1 MYKIGELSKLCR
13 LPVKTLR
20 FYDSEGLL
28 VPDQIDRF
36 TGYRYYSAAKLADCY
51 AIIALKELGFSLNE
65 IRQQL
70 RSSSPA
76 EIVAMI
82 TAKETELKSSIA
94 EAEACLTRL
103 ESIRKSIEVGESKM
117 FNIVIRGADSIRAA
131 TLRRIFAEKSDAI
144 NEVRR
149 MRALLPKSIVGPRT
163 IVINYETEYRENNF
177 DLSTAVEIT
186 GKLPENCPYNE
197 KIIEFTGD
205 TASLA
210 CRADEL
216 ECAYRAI
223 TQRLDEEHCQI
234 VGAFY
239 EIYHE
244 DGTVELKVPVCR
256 LTEANVFQTDNINLP
271 FENDPE
277 AIGKWEMIDIVPSE
291 EQFLYNHGKCGHRA
305 WLHELY
311 FLENGES
318 YWAVDGWTKGWLY
331 TCGEYPQRKCKNR
344 YTIKRQEGHILMFLE
359 MKHYLDGKGI
369 SSGMPE
375 IWVYE
380 KKSGKAFHSTDIRL
394 RDNIDYPFI
403 PDECVIGTWKVR
415 DFYVNKPDTLS
426 PDMQNWPK
434 ENLFFLQVEFSTDG
448 KCIHTTKN
456 GSSMLSWTKGLLL
469 DKHSETASAYEIKI
483 FDGKEYL
490 FIEWKSG
497 DYTFGGGRIYW
508 YIFTKAF

>member
-82 TAKETELKSSIA
+82 TAKEIELKSGIA

-103 ESIRKSIEVGESKM
+103 ASIRKSIEVGESKM
-117 FNIVIRGADSIRAA
+117 FNIVIRGADTIRVAA
-131 TLRRIFAEKSDAI
+131 QRRVFKVKFDAMT
-144 NEVRR
+144 EVRQ
-149 MRALLPKSIVGPRT
+149 MRASLPKSIVGSRNV
-163 IVINYETEYRENNF
+163 IINYETEYRENDF
-177 DLSTAVEIT
+177 DLSAAVEIS

-197 KIIEFTGD
+197 KTIEFKGD

-216 ECAYRAI
+216 DEAYRAL
-223 TQRLDEEHCQI
+223 TQRLDEEPCQI

-256 LTEANVFQTDNINLP
+256 LTETNVIQSEDINLS

-277 AIGKWEMIDIVPSE
+277 AVGRWKFLDMVPSE
-291 EQFLYNHGKCGHRA
+291 EQFCPGHPKYGDRNFI
-305 WLHELY
+305 WLPELY
-311 FLENGES
+311 FLPGGKG
-318 YWAVDGWTKGWLY
+318 YWIIDGWTRGRLAIRIN
-331 TCGEYPQRKCKNR
+331 YPPQAYVQS
-344 YTIKRQEGHILMFLE
+344 YTIKHSGGKTYMFIR
-359 MKHYLDGKGI
+359 MKYYEKIVHG
-369 SSGMPE
+369 GMP
-375 IWVYE
+375 IIHVYE
-380 KKSGKAFHSTDIRL
+380 KVSDAKFTREGIRIRDNTDIPFLTDENIIGSWNVCDLVDNPENFIPNRQNWNTDGLFLIGVEFLPDGDAVYTQKNGVFHLTWTRGFLTDRKSG
-394 RDNIDYPFI
+394 
-403 PDECVIGTWKVR
+403 
-415 DFYVNKPDTLS
+415 
-426 PDMQNWPK
+426 
-434 ENLFFLQVEFSTDG
+434 
-448 KCIHTTKN
+448 
-456 GSSMLSWTKGLLL
+456 
-469 DKHSETASAYEIKI
+469 TAEVYKIKI
-483 FDGKEYL
+483 IDGKEYL
-490 FIEWKSG
+490 FSEWKSG
-497 DYTFGGGRIYW
+497 DYMYGGRKPYW
-508 YIFTKAF
+508 YVFTRK